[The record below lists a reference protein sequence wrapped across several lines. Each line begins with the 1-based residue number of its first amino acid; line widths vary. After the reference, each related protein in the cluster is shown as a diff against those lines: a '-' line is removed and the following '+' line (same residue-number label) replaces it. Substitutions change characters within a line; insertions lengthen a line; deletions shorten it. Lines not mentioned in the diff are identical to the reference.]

1 MKTRLASWYVLA
13 VMFSASIFAEPAE
26 TRSKTEAGW
35 VLRKTEAGIR
45 VYTRPDLGSPLD
57 EFKGIVELKSKLSS
71 LVALVRDSD
80 RTKDWI
86 YRSGGTQVLETI
98 SSYEQ
103 TLRSITLSPWP
114 VSDRDVILK
123 ASYHQNPKTLAIT
136 IELRSVDHVAPKQ
149 PGYVRMLH
157 LKGKWVFTPLTN
169 GMVQVIY
176 QVRVNPGGSIPG
188 WLAGSSSV
196 DTPFVT
202 LKKMRELL
210 KEPTYADA
218 SLEDVAEP

>member
-1 MKTRLASWYVLA
+1 MKIRLALWCVL
-13 VMFSASIFAEPAE
+13 VVILSTPIFAESAE
-26 TRSKTEAGW
+26 PHNNAEASW
-35 VLRKTEAGIR
+35 ILRKTEAGIR
-45 VYTRPDLGSPLD
+45 VYTRSNHGSPLD
-57 EFKGIVELKSKLSS
+57 EFKGIIELKSKLSS

-98 SSYEQ
+98 SPYEQ
-103 TLRSITLSPWP
+103 ILRSVTLSPWP

-123 ASYHQNPKTLAIT
+123 ASYHQNPNTLAIT

-149 PGYVRMLH
+149 PGYVRMLQ

>member
-1 MKTRLASWYVLA
+1 
-13 VMFSASIFAEPAE
+13 
-26 TRSKTEAGW
+26 
-35 VLRKTEAGIR
+35 
-45 VYTRPDLGSPLD
+45 
-57 EFKGIVELKSKLSS
+57 
-71 LVALVRDSD
+71 
-80 RTKDWI
+80 
-86 YRSGGTQVLETI
+86 
-98 SSYEQ
+98 
-103 TLRSITLSPWP
+103 
-114 VSDRDVILK
+114 
-123 ASYHQNPKTLAIT
+123 
-136 IELRSVDHVAPKQ
+136 
-149 PGYVRMLH
+149 MLH